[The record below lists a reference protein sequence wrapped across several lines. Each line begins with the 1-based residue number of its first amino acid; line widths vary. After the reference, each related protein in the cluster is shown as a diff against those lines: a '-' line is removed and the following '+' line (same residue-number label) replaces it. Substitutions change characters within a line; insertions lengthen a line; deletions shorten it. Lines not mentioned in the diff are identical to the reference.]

1 MEGQQLSST
10 RVGTARGEQS
20 TLLTSTAEQRGRM
33 AADWAAS
40 QRRRQRG
47 EPEQETEPE
56 ATSITL
62 KRRAEE
68 LREQLEWTK
77 PQRPLLDG
85 GQGKHISGASKSQ
98 KRRRRKRLLRAA
110 AEEDGK
116 LPLAGVTSVPS
127 GDELSPV
134 PSRAEGSGPNQPT
147 TQRPQVPVT
156 NGRPNQPA
164 AQRCQQTAEQRP
176 QVPRPQV
183 PSINGGSNQLAA
195 QRPNQPPDQ
204 RPQVP
209 RPHVPNNELK
219 NGSTRK
225 VIEPMRPVPTGQ

>member
-20 TLLTSTAEQRGRM
+20 TLLTSTAEQQGRM

-62 KRRAEE
+62 KQRAEE

-98 KRRRRKRLLRAA
+98 KRRRRKRLLHVAA
-110 AEEDGK
+110 KEDGK
-116 LPLAGVTSVPS
+116 QPLAGVTSVPS

-134 PSRAEGSGPNQPT
+134 PLRAEGIGPNQPA

-164 AQRCQQTAEQRP
+164 AQRVSRQQNNGLKCQGLMCHQSMGGLTNSQP
-176 QVPRPQV
+176 
-183 PSINGGSNQLAA
+183 NG
-195 QRPNQPPDQ
+195 
-204 RPQVP
+204 
-209 RPHVPNNELK
+209 
-219 NGSTRK
+219 
-225 VIEPMRPVPTGQ
+225 PTSHQISGLTCHGLMCQITS